1 MIYLYVALGGAVGAS
16 ARYAVAEWARVAV
29 PAHLLFPVATFGINV
44 AGSFALGLLLR
55 WAHLTGAPSVE
66 WRAFL
71 VVGLCGGFTTFSTFS
86 GETFSLLDAGEYGR
100 AALYATLSV
109 LACVAAVALGVAT
122 ARALAR
128 G

>member
-16 ARYAVAEWARVAV
+16 ARYAVAEWARV
-29 PAHLLFPVATFGINV
+29 
-44 AGSFALGLLLR
+44 GSFALGLLLR

-109 LACVAAVALGVAT
+109 LVCVAAVALGVAT